1 MIIDKSSFL
10 LIVSSLAVGG
20 AGGYVASEKR
30 MFPAL
35 DKVVGRA
42 PEPVAP
48 EPVRPTPVAD
58 AAPSVTAAPLP
69 PPPMPAAPTCDDSV
83 GTAGDCPP
91 PGYPTIE
98 GGCGS
103 FATIRCA
110 EMKQS
115 MKPKVA
121 QTAVLCLAKLS
132 PQERCDPARVVLCGH
147 LAYMNACL
155 EPDPAPSTAAS
166 PGSNAIAMAG
176 DGGAGGAGGAKSAV
190 ATACQAIIDGCGAS
204 PVAPSM
210 AECKQ
215 LLSGMTDTGRERTR
229 ACMKAHC
236 FDRGLVGC
244 EGTNPG
250 K

>member
-1 MIIDKSSFL
+1 MNIDRSTFL
-10 LIVSSLAVGG
+10 VLVGTLAVGG

-30 MFPAL
+30 VFSGD
-35 DKVVGRA
+35 DKDVGHARDRAA
-42 PEPVAP
+42 PEPAP
-48 EPVRPTPVAD
+48 PRPVAD
-58 AAPSVTAAPLP
+58 AAPLVTAAPP
-69 PPPMPAAPTCDDSV
+69 PPPAPAGPTCDDSTPAP
-83 GTAGDCPP
+83 GECPQ
-91 PGYPTIE
+91 PGFPTVE

-121 QTAVLCLAKLS
+121 ATAVTCLTKLT

-147 LAYMNACL
+147 LAYMNACP
-155 EPDPAPSTAAS
+155 EADPASA
-166 PGSNAIAMAG
+166 PG
-176 DGGAGGAGGAKSAV
+176 DAGGAKSAV

-215 LLSGMTDTGRERTR
+215 LLSGMTESGRERTS

>member
-1 MIIDKSSFL
+1 MNIDRSTFL
-10 LIVSSLAVGG
+10 VLVSTLAVGG

-30 MFPAL
+30 LLPGL
-35 DKVVGRA
+35 DKNVGHTPDKA
-42 PEPVAP
+42 SPEPP
-48 EPVRPTPVAD
+48 PPPPVAD
-58 AAPSVTAAPLP
+58 AAPTVTAAPP
-69 PPPMPAAPTCDDSV
+69 PPPAPAGPTCDDSS
-83 GTAGDCPP
+83 GAPGDCPP
-91 PGYPTIE
+91 PAYPTVE
-98 GGCGS
+98 GGCGG
-103 FATIRCA
+103 FATIRCT

-121 QTAVLCLAKLS
+121 ATAVACLMKLT

-147 LAYMNACL
+147 LAYMNACP
-155 EPDPAPSTAAS
+155 ESDPSSAP
-166 PGSNAIAMAG
+166 G
-176 DGGAGGAGGAKSAV
+176 DGGGAKGAV
-190 ATACQAIIDGCGAS
+190 ATACQSIIDGCGAS

-215 LLSGMTDTGRERTR
+215 LLSGMTEAGRDRTR

>member
-1 MIIDKSSFL
+1 MNIDKTSFL
-10 LIVSSLAVGG
+10 VIVSSLAVGG

-30 MFPAL
+30 LLPPL
-35 DKVVGRA
+35 DKSAARA

-48 EPVRPTPVAD
+48 EPALRAMPVAD
-58 AAPSVTAAPLP
+58 AAPSMTAAPP
-69 PPPMPAAPTCDDSV
+69 PPLPAAPTCDDST
-83 GTAGDCPP
+83 GTAGDCPG
-91 PGYPTIE
+91 PGFPTVE

-121 QTAVLCLAKLS
+121 QTAVLCLAKLT

-155 EPDPAPSTAAS
+155 EQDPAPSTAAGA
-166 PGSNAIAMAG
+166 GSNAIAMAG
-176 DGGAGGAGGAKSAV
+176 DGGAGGGAKSTV
-190 ATACQAIIDGCGAS
+190 ASACQAIIDGCGAS
-204 PVAPSM
+204 PIAPSM